1 MVITS
6 FGPGIKLHMFGAP
19 LVYLDAPGV
28 PLVYLVYL
36 WCTLKNIGSTFEKHW
51 SIPC

>member
-6 FGPGIKLHMFGAP
+6 FGPGIKLHMFDAP

-28 PLVYLVYL
+28 PLVYLEAHWIYL
-36 WCTLKNIGSTFEKHW
+36 
-51 SIPC
+51 